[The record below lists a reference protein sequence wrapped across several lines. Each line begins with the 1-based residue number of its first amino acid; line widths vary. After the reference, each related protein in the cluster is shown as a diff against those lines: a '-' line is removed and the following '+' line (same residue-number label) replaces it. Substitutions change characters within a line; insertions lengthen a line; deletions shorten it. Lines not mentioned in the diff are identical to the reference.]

1 MLFHPVSCVTFETGS
16 FKDLLPW
23 KDNMASYWLDSKN
36 LYIKKII
43 TILEMSLIFL
53 IGRSIVCHDALS
65 FETSTNHFVQRIEVW
80 QQMNMSNQGVA
91 QTFLTFFPREV
102 QFALILQFFL
112 HEICLI
118 IFWREILKKTL
129 KLLPKMLLVETLC
142 KLVQIFPP
150 KVLVYTRKIFLTTF
164 LTNVIKLWLKRVGDK
179 KLCLIVYWI
188 LQNNKRWYK
197 NWSLFID

>member
-1 MLFHPVSCVTFETGS
+1 
-16 FKDLLPW
+16 
-23 KDNMASYWLDSKN
+23 MASYWLDSKN

-80 QQMNMSNQGVA
+80 QHMNMSNQNFYLKKRNGNCSD
-91 QTFLTFFPREV
+91 FLNFFPREV
-102 QFALILQFFL
+102 QFALILQFFCTR
-112 HEICLI
+112 CLI

-129 KLLPKMLLVETLC
+129 LKFLPKMLLVETLC

-150 KVLVYTRKIFLTTF
+150 KVLVYTRKISHHIF
-164 LTNVIKLWLKRVGDK
+164 K
-179 KLCLIVYWI
+179 KC
-188 LQNNKRWYK
+188 N
-197 NWSLFID
+197 

>member
-1 MLFHPVSCVTFETGS
+1 MFFHPVSCVTFETGS

-43 TILEMSLIFL
+43 TILDMSLIFL

-80 QQMNMSNQGVA
+80 QQMNMSNQRVA

-118 IFWREILKKTL
+118 IFWREIFAEN
-129 KLLPKMLLVETLC
+129 VVSGNS
-142 KLVQIFPP
+142 VQIGPNFPA
-150 KVLVYTRKIFLTTF
+150 KSLSIYTKNFSHHIF
-164 LTNVIKLWLKRVGDK
+164 
-179 KLCLIVYWI
+179 
-188 LQNNKRWYK
+188 NKC
-197 NWSLFID
+197 N

>member
-1 MLFHPVSCVTFETGS
+1 MFFHPVSCVTFETGS

-53 IGRSIVCHDALS
+53 IGRSIVCHDAIS

-80 QQMNMSNQGVA
+80 QQMNMSNQNFYLKKRNGNCSD
-91 QTFLTFFPREV
+91 FLNFFSKRGSIC
-102 QFALILQFFL
+102 FNSSIFL

-129 KLLPKMLLVETLC
+129 LKFLPKMLLVGTLC

-150 KVLVYTRKIFLTTF
+150 KVLVYIRKIFLTTF
-164 LTNVIKLWLKRVGDK
+164 LTNVVNL
-179 KLCLIVYWI
+179 
-188 LQNNKRWYK
+188 
-197 NWSLFID
+197 

>member
-1 MLFHPVSCVTFETGS
+1 MFFHPVSCVTFETGS

-36 LYIKKII
+36 IYIKKII

-53 IGRSIVCHDALS
+53 IGRSIVCHDAIS

-80 QQMNMSNQGVA
+80 QQMNMSNQNFYLKKRNGNCSD
-91 QTFLTFFPREV
+91 FPNFFSKRGSIY
-102 QFALILQFFL
+102 FNSSIFL

-118 IFWREILKKTL
+118 IFWREIFKKTL
-129 KLLPKMLLVETLC
+129 LKFLPKMLLVETLF

-150 KVLVYTRKIFLTTF
+150 KVLVYTRKISHHIF
-164 LTNVIKLWLKRVGDK
+164 
-179 KLCLIVYWI
+179 
-188 LQNNKRWYK
+188 NKC
-197 NWSLFID
+197 N

>member
-1 MLFHPVSCVTFETGS
+1 
-16 FKDLLPW
+16 
-23 KDNMASYWLDSKN
+23 
-36 LYIKKII
+36 
-43 TILEMSLIFL
+43 
-53 IGRSIVCHDALS
+53 
-65 FETSTNHFVQRIEVW
+65 
-80 QQMNMSNQGVA
+80 MNMSNQGVA

-164 LTNVIKLWLKRVGDK
+164 LTNVIKL
-179 KLCLIVYWI
+179 
-188 LQNNKRWYK
+188 
-197 NWSLFID
+197 

>member
-1 MLFHPVSCVTFETGS
+1 MFFHPVSCVTFETGI

-43 TILEMSLIFL
+43 TILDMSLIFL

-129 KLLPKMLLVETLC
+129 LKFLPKLLLVETLC

-150 KVLVYTRKIFLTTF
+150 KYSIYTKNFSHHIF
-164 LTNVIKLWLKRVGDK
+164 NKCNEVVIKE
-179 KLCLIVYWI
+179 
-188 LQNNKRWYK
+188 
-197 NWSLFID
+197 NWRQKTLFDSLLNIAKQ

>member
-1 MLFHPVSCVTFETGS
+1 MFFHPVSCVTFETGS

-80 QQMNMSNQGVA
+80 QQMNMSNQN
-91 QTFLTFFPREV
+91 FY
-102 QFALILQFFL
+102 
-112 HEICLI
+112 
-118 IFWREILKKTL
+118 LKKRNGNCSDCL
-129 KLLPKMLLVETLC
+129 YFFSKRGSICFNSSIFFARDMSNYILAGNFEENFVKIFAENVVSGNS
-142 KLVQIFPP
+142 VQIGPNFPA
-150 KVLVYTRKIFLTTF
+150 KSLSIYT
-164 LTNVIKLWLKRVGDK
+164 
-179 KLCLIVYWI
+179 
-188 LQNNKRWYK
+188 K
-197 NWSLFID
+197 NFSPHF

>member
-1 MLFHPVSCVTFETGS
+1 MLQYFSFFHLNLIKNENFGIWKSSSKSLIIFFHPVSCVTFETGS

-23 KDNMASYWLDSKN
+23 KDNMASYGLDSKN

-118 IFWREILKKTL
+118 IFWREIFAEN
-129 KLLPKMLLVETLC
+129 VVSGNS
-142 KLVQIFPP
+142 VQIGPNFPA
-150 KVLVYTRKIFLTTF
+150 KSLSIYT
-164 LTNVIKLWLKRVGDK
+164 
-179 KLCLIVYWI
+179 
-188 LQNNKRWYK
+188 K
-197 NWSLFID
+197 NFSPHF

>member
-1 MLFHPVSCVTFETGS
+1 MFFHPVSCVTFETGS
-16 FKDLLPW
+16 FKDLLPR

-36 LYIKKII
+36 LCIKKII
-43 TILEMSLIFL
+43 TILERSLIFL

-80 QQMNMSNQGVA
+80 QQMNMSNQNFYLKKRNGNCSD
-91 QTFLTFFPREV
+91 FLNFFSKRG
-102 QFALILQFFL
+102 LILQFFL

-129 KLLPKMLLVETLC
+129 LKFLPKMLLVESLC

-150 KVLVYTRKIFLTTF
+150 KVLVYTRKISHHIF
-164 LTNVIKLWLKRVGDK
+164 
-179 KLCLIVYWI
+179 
-188 LQNNKRWYK
+188 NKNLRQK
-197 NWSLFID
+197 TLFDSLLNIAKQ